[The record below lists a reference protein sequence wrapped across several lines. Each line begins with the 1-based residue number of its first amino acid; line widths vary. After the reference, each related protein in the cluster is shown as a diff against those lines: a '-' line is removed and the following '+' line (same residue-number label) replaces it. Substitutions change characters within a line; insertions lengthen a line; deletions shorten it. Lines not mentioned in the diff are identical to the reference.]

1 MNTSNKKS
9 AYKRKEKQIDLNCFV
24 NKLRNNNEQTPKQY
38 KCGDNSKSNS
48 NNGFV
53 INSDKATPYRY
64 PNIDTS
70 AINITTNN
78 NNNNNNNSYIPK
90 TTPSTLSHVNIITA
104 HNSESELHSKTPS
117 LKQSTSFDITNT
129 HNNNVNSNNNSM
141 QPSNTN
147 NNIKPSLRSKED
159 KLSQIN
165 SFIGS
170 IKNKTNTLFVYK
182 STGFDKKHKYRHK
195 ITYDNLTKT
204 EKEVLTRF
212 INDKAVIYSKVCDKN
227 GKEHEIELK
236 QFNMK
241 NITNMFASLLNE
253 IEVAKKEQ
261 DELNAQ
267 MKLAQGELG
276 ESNKMLDELIEKSD
290 VLKLGSSEEY
300 AQVSQS
306 NTLLKNENDKLR
318 NAIKQI
324 ESEKDAILNR
334 YYGDVVAIE
343 KLVNCGK

>member
-1 MNTSNKKS
+1 MNTTNKKGTH
-9 AYKRKEKQIDLNCFV
+9 KRKEKQIDLNCFV
-24 NKLRNNNEQTPKQY
+24 NKSRNSNENTPKQGKFVDS
-38 KCGDNSKSNS
+38 KCDNTSNSKNC
-48 NNGFV
+48 FV
-53 INSDKATPYRY
+53 INSDKATPFRSANYH
-64 PNIDTS
+64 NIDTS
-70 AINITTNN
+70 VTGMNANN
-78 NNNNNNNSYIPK
+78 NNTNIYIPK
-90 TTPSTLSHVNIITA
+90 TTPSTLSHVHIMTA
-104 HNSESELHSKTPS
+104 HDSESEINSKTPS
-117 LKQSTSFDITNT
+117 LKQSTSFDV
-129 HNNNVNSNNNSM
+129 NNNSNSNNNSI
-141 QPSNTN
+141 QPSCAHV
-147 NNIKPSLRSKED
+147 KSSLRRKED

-182 STGFDKKHKYRHK
+182 STGFDRKHKHRHK

-204 EKEVLTRF
+204 EKDVLTRF

-236 QFNMK
+236 QFNMR
-241 NITNMFASLLNE
+241 NITNMFASLLND

-261 DELNAQ
+261 DELSAQ
-267 MKLAQGELG
+267 MKQAQCELG

-306 NTLLKNENDKLR
+306 NSMLKNENDKLR

-324 ESEKDAILNR
+324 ESEKDVILNR
-334 YYGDVVAIE
+334 YYGDIVLIE
-343 KLVNCGK
+343 KLLGCPKN

>member
-1 MNTSNKKS
+1 MNTTNKKS

-24 NKLRNNNEQTPKQY
+24 NKSRNSNENTPKQHKY
-38 KCGDNSKSNS
+38 DDIN
-48 NNGFV
+48 NNGYV

-64 PNIDTS
+64 PNIDIS
-70 AINITTNN
+70 VMNINANNNSNN
-78 NNNNNNNSYIPK
+78 NNYIPK
-90 TTPSTLSHVNIITA
+90 TTPSTLSHVHIMTA
-104 HNSESELHSKTPS
+104 HNSENELHSKTPS
-117 LKQSTSFDITNT
+117 LKQSTSFDGNY
-129 HNNNVNSNNNSM
+129 NNNNNTNSNNNSI
-141 QPSNTN
+141 QPSSANVV
-147 NNIKPSLRSKED
+147 KSSLRSKED

-241 NITNMFASLLNE
+241 NITNMFASLLND

-267 MKLAQGELG
+267 VKLAQGELA

-306 NTLLKNENDKLR
+306 NSMLKNENDKLR

-324 ESEKDAILNR
+324 ESEKDMILNR
-334 YYGDVVAIE
+334 YYGDVVVIE
-343 KLVNCGK
+343 KLISCSK

>member
-24 NKLRNNNEQTPKQY
+24 NKSRNSNEQTPKQF
-38 KCGDNSKSNS
+38 KCGDNSN

-53 INSDKATPYRY
+53 INSEKATPYRY

-78 NNNNNNNSYIPK
+78 NNNNNNYIPK
-90 TTPSTLSHVNIITA
+90 TTPSTLSHVHIITS

-129 HNNNVNSNNNSM
+129 HNNNNNNTNSNNNII

-182 STGFDKKHKYRHK
+182 STGFDKKHKHRHK

-253 IEVAKKEQ
+253 IEAAKKEQ

-267 MKLAQGELG
+267 MKLAEGELG

-306 NTLLKNENDKLR
+306 NTVLKNENDKLR

-324 ESEKDAILNR
+324 ESEKDVILNR
-334 YYGDVVAIE
+334 YYGDVVMIE
-343 KLVNCGK
+343 KLVNCAK